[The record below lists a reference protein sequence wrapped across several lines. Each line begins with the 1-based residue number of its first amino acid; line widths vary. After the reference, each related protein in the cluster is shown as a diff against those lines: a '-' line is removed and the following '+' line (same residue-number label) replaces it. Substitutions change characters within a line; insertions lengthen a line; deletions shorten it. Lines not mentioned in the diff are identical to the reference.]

1 MFFVPKKPVQF
12 QDSVT
17 VHWLVIQ
24 AKGPSSTEAHA
35 TPSNQDD
42 PQTISSASSDSA
54 QLSNTGHISA
64 GIDMDK
70 VKDMLGQLQIG
81 KLPQG
86 AQDLM
91 KAVEAQ
97 SVRSPSSTLSSSS
110 FNPLSMA
117 MMSMALAPGPQ
128 RMSTSVTSVT
138 SVTPSTAPTDDSIYV
153 TKAELAQLED
163 RITVMIDQKFL
174 QLEERIMARLNN
186 SS

>member
-1 MFFVPKKPVQF
+1 MSRYSLQVQF

-42 PQTISSASSDSA
+42 PQTISSASSAA
-54 QLSNTGHISA
+54 QLSNTGHIA
-64 GIDMDK
+64 GIDLDK
-70 VKDMLGQLQIG
+70 VKDMLGQLQID

-91 KAVEAQ
+91 KAIEAQ
-97 SVRSPSSTLSSSS
+97 SARSPSSTLSSPP

-128 RMSTSVTSVT
+128 STSTSAT

-153 TKAELAQLED
+153 TKAEMAQLED

-174 QLEERIMARLNN
+174 QLEERIMAKLNN